1 MKDINTIWTPFVLLI
16 IVGIVLVAVL
26 AHPLEVAFGYPNLH
40 YVFNHLVNIGIGVAI
55 LFMMSKLDTVWFDRI
70 GAGVLI
76 LTIIAAVSTLFY
88 PEFHQGRVFV
98 KIGNF
103 SMQPAIYFALGV
115 VWIFDYSMRVQ
126 TKSMQWIVWFV
137 GLVILGTWLILLVKM
152 DMVMMLLIGLSVLG
166 MLWLR
171 YGMSK
176 IFFIVTGGILGLYGF
191 FLFGSPH
198 RMQRMQSW
206 WEMVISEKSLAHPA
220 GVDFLID
227 RMHEGLF
234 IYNEWGGFALAMVTL
249 LFAWLIINIW
259 KVESLFAKGVAM
271 VFGLSIF
278 FHVIN
283 FFGLMPMKP
292 PALFIVE
299 SGKSSI
305 FVSFLMIAMV
315 LMSAKQ
321 NKGVNYKET

>member
-1 MKDINTIWTPFVLLI
+1 MKGINTIWIPFVLLI

-55 LFMMSKLDTVWFDRI
+55 LFVMSKLDTVWFDRI
-70 GAGVLI
+70 GAGVLV

-103 SMQPAIYFALGV
+103 SMQTAIYFTLGV

-137 GLVILGTWLILLVKM
+137 SLVILGIWLILLVKM

-166 MLWLR
+166 MLCLR

-176 IFFIVTGGILGLYGF
+176 IFFIVMGSILGLYGF
-191 FLFGSPH
+191 LLLGAPH
-198 RMQRMQSW
+198 RISRIQSW
-206 WEMVISEKSLAHPA
+206 WEMLISGESLVPPT
-220 GVDFLID
+220 GMNLLID

-234 IYNEWGGFALAMVTL
+234 IYNEWGGMVLMLVTL
-249 LFAWLIINIW
+249 LFTWLIINIW
-259 KVESLFAKGVAM
+259 KVEGMFAKGVAI
-271 VFGLSIF
+271 VLGLSIF
-278 FHVIN
+278 FHIIN
-283 FFGLMPMKP
+283 FFGLSPMKP
-292 PALFIVE
+292 PALFIVG

-321 NKGVNYKET
+321 HKGEKYVK